1 MKHAIVVCLLLLAT
15 GLMGYSGWFLPV
27 EVYSAYDSSQISHHF
42 GFGIGTDS
50 LASNGWDP
58 VVFDTVSGDTILLD
72 ILRPPP
78 PPSNRYTW
86 WKITGSSPYN
96 VLFVDIRSDTS
107 DTSYWKLQYYT
118 PYGIADSFWLEWD
131 TSLVPS
137 GAIFEITSS
146 IVDTYRVMDNT
157 IDWSLAMDMRS
168 ESRSPTIPFY
178 ELGYIRFIRTTG
190 IDEFS
195 PSAKPA
201 VFAISAYPN
210 PFNSAVTITVGE
222 GLRPSRVEIYDING
236 RIVEKIIPPSPPF
249 TSGEEDGKSPL
260 SKGDLG
266 GLVWQPGPS
275 LGSGVYLVRASFGDE
290 SVSKRVVYLK

>member
-1 MKHAIVVCLLLLAT
+1 MKHAIVVCLFLLAT

-27 EVYSAYDSSQISHHF
+27 EVYSTEIPALPVHLS
-42 GFGIGTDS
+42 IGTDS
-50 LASNGWDP
+50 LASNNYDHS
-58 VVFDTVSGDTILLD
+58 VFDTTSGDTIVLD
-72 ILRPPP
+72 MGAPPPAP
-78 PPSNRYTW
+78 PPSRSAWWMLDDPSTPITW
-86 WKITGSSPYN
+86 LIS
-96 VLFVDIRSDTS
+96 DIRSDTS
-107 DTSYWKLQYYT
+107 DTIYWKLQYYT
-118 PYGIADSFWLEWD
+118 TYGIMDSFWLEWD

-178 ELGYIRFIRTTG
+178 ELGYIRFIRTTA

-236 RIVEKIIPPSPPF
+236 RIVAKIIPPSPPF
-249 TSGEEDGKSPL
+249 TRGEEVDTPL